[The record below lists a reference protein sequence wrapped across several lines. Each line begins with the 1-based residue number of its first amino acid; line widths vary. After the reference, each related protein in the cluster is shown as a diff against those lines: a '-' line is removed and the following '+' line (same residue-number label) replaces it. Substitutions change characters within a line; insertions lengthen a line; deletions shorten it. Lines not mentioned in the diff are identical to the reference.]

1 MFRQGKQ
8 AVKKPAQQN
17 VVIIYADDL
26 GFGDLG
32 CYGSRKIDTPNLDR
46 LCAEG
51 LKFTNAYSTSA
62 VCTPAR
68 FSILTGRYPFRN
80 DQAHIL
86 PGDAGCIIKRELD
99 TVPKLFQRA
108 GYHTGIVGKW
118 HLGLG
123 DGSKPID
130 WNQEINLTPIDL
142 GFEESFIFPAT
153 ADRVPCVF
161 LEGRSVVNLDPKD
174 PIEVSYEAESPFE
187 DIPTYY
193 KNPELLRVRSSHGHD
208 KSIVNGIGR
217 IGYMRGGSKAVWKDE
232 ELAETFL
239 NRAKQFISDSCRAEK
254 PFFLYYALHQP
265 HVPRVPSARFEGA
278 TGLGPRGDVIAEL
291 DWCVG
296 EVMAA
301 LKHRGVSEALISQVD
316 LYASFAHMLGIET
329 REDSAV
335 DSQDRYAALIG
346 EDPAGRSELMTEDL
360 SCGKMLRCG
369 SWVYLSPSE
378 GAPYMPFTRIETGLS
393 KNPQL
398 YNMDYDIGQQN
409 NIAWDYA
416 DQVEKMEKRLQEIL
430 ISESTR

>member
-130 WNQEINLTPIDL
+130 WNQEINL
-142 GFEESFIFPAT
+142 
-153 ADRVPCVF
+153 
-161 LEGRSVVNLDPKD
+161 
-174 PIEVSYEAESPFE
+174 
-187 DIPTYY
+187 PT
-193 KNPELLRVRSSHGHD
+193 
-208 KSIVNGIGR
+208 
-217 IGYMRGGSKAVWKDE
+217 
-232 ELAETFL
+232 
-239 NRAKQFISDSCRAEK
+239 
-254 PFFLYYALHQP
+254 
-265 HVPRVPSARFEGA
+265 
-278 TGLGPRGDVIAEL
+278 
-291 DWCVG
+291 
-296 EVMAA
+296 
-301 LKHRGVSEALISQVD
+301 
-316 LYASFAHMLGIET
+316 
-329 REDSAV
+329 
-335 DSQDRYAALIG
+335 
-346 EDPAGRSELMTEDL
+346 
-360 SCGKMLRCG
+360 
-369 SWVYLSPSE
+369 
-378 GAPYMPFTRIETGLS
+378 
-393 KNPQL
+393 
-398 YNMDYDIGQQN
+398 
-409 NIAWDYA
+409 
-416 DQVEKMEKRLQEIL
+416 
-430 ISESTR
+430 

>member
-1 MFRQGKQ
+1 MFRQRKQ
-8 AVKKPAQQN
+8 AVKKSAQQN

-123 DGSKPID
+123 DGSRPID
-130 WNQEINLTPIDL
+130 WNQEIDLTPIDL

-239 NRAKQFISDSCRAEK
+239 NRESSLFQTAAGQKNHSFCIMPFISPMYPACLLHALRA
-254 PFFLYYALHQP
+254 QP
-265 HVPRVPSARFEGA
+265 DWDPEG
-278 TGLGPRGDVIAEL
+278 
-291 DWCVG
+291 
-296 EVMAA
+296 M
-301 LKHRGVSEALISQVD
+301 
-316 LYASFAHMLGIET
+316 
-329 REDSAV
+329 
-335 DSQDRYAALIG
+335 
-346 EDPAGRSELMTEDL
+346 
-360 SCGKMLRCG
+360 
-369 SWVYLSPSE
+369 
-378 GAPYMPFTRIETGLS
+378 
-393 KNPQL
+393 
-398 YNMDYDIGQQN
+398 
-409 NIAWDYA
+409 
-416 DQVEKMEKRLQEIL
+416 
-430 ISESTR
+430 